1 MEQTYRAM
9 ELTEWI
15 GIREL
20 FSFHYFQFASGY
32 LFPGESHDFWEM
44 VYIDRGEADIGA
56 GERVVRLTQGQV
68 IFHQPGEFH
77 SIWASSP
84 GGSDILVISFACSSA
99 AMDRLRG
106 GMFTLGAAQRRLL
119 MSLVAEGRQLFG
131 PVLDISEQKE
141 PQPLPD
147 APEGSRQM
155 IALLLTQ
162 FLILL
167 LREGGDA
174 HKRPQEE
181 GARHLTEE
189 QRAAEVIAHLTALM
203 RRHPDGSL
211 RFADIC
217 RASGLGQTA
226 LKECFRRYQ
235 QQPVMACYRRIRI
248 EEARRLLR
256 EGRLNVTQVAEALGY
271 SSVQYFSAQFRREM
285 GMSPL
290 QYLRTVGMR

>member
-1 MEQTYRAM
+1 MEEGYRSIPLN
-9 ELTEWI
+9 ELVR
-15 GIREL
+15 IRRL
-20 FSFHYFQFASGY
+20 YSFHYFQFASGY

-56 GERVVRLTQGQV
+56 GERVVRLSQGQV
-68 IFHQPGEFH
+68 ILHEPGEFH
-77 SIWASSP
+77 SIWAGSP
-84 GGSDILVISFACSSA
+84 GGSDILVVSFACDSA
-99 AMDRLRG
+99 AIRRLRQG
-106 GMFTLGAAQRRLL
+106 VFTLSTGQRRLL
-119 MSLVAEGRQLFG
+119 MSLVAEGRGLFG

-141 PQPLPD
+141 PVPRPD

-167 LREGGDA
+167 LRERQA
-174 HKRPQEE
+174 AKTPPAE
-181 GARHLTEE
+181 GAPHLTEE

-211 RFADIC
+211 RFPEIC

-235 QQPVMACYRRIRI
+235 HQSVMACYRRIRI

-271 SSVQYFSAQFRREM
+271 SSLPYFSAQFRREM

-290 QYLRTVGMR
+290 QYLRTVRE